1 MYVLKCLFDFYE
13 ESYLEKVEKCIMDN
27 KNIIILKYEG
37 QWLMLYGSY
46 NFVENKFIK
55 LVEINLD
62 LQVY

>member
-1 MYVLKCLFDFYE
+1 MYVLKCLFDFFE
-13 ESYLEKVEKCIMDN
+13 ESYLEMVEKSIMDN

>member
-1 MYVLKCLFDFYE
+1 M
-13 ESYLEKVEKCIMDN
+13 VEKSIMDN

>member
-1 MYVLKCLFDFYE
+1 
-13 ESYLEKVEKCIMDN
+13 MDN

-62 LQVY
+62 LYVY

>member
-1 MYVLKCLFDFYE
+1 M
-13 ESYLEKVEKCIMDN
+13 VEKSIMDN

-46 NFVENKFIK
+46 NIVENKFIK